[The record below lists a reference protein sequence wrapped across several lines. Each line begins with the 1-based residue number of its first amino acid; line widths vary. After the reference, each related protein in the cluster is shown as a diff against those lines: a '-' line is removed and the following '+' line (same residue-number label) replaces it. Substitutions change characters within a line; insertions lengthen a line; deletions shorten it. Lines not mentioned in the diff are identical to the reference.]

1 MHPSWGGKK
10 DLIMPM
16 TTANGQKQPL
26 GVKAYEEICRKII
39 TLEYRPGKVLDEKQL
54 MVDFGLGRTPI
65 REALLRLAGEGWV
78 ETQPNKG
85 ATVPA
90 ITLQG
95 TKALF
100 EAMKILEAG
109 VADLAISQDNASL
122 LENMKRINEKVRLA
136 VKSGDLYGLVE
147 SNHAFHLDFARCS
160 KNEYLIRAVNE
171 VRSQAKRLTY
181 LSFANE
187 IKTEK
192 SLQFHYKSVV
202 EEHDGIITSLK
213 EKNGAMLREILL
225 RHNQSFQ
232 RRIVAYM
239 TS

>member
-1 MHPSWGGKK
+1 
-10 DLIMPM
+10 MPM

-26 GVKAYEEICRKII
+26 CVKAYEEICRKVI
-39 TLEYRPGKVLDEKQL
+39 TLEYKPGQLLDEKQL

-90 ITLQG
+90 ITLQR

-100 EAMKILEAG
+100 EVMKILEAG
-109 VADLAISQDNASL
+109 VATLAVSQENTSL
-122 LENMKRINEKVRLA
+122 LENMKTANERVRLA
-136 VKSGDLYGLVE
+136 VKKGDLYGLVE

-160 KNEYLIRAVNE
+160 NNEFLIHAVNE
-171 VRSQAKRLTY
+171 VRSHARRLTY

-202 EEHDGIITSLK
+202 DEHDKIMIFLK
-213 EKNGAMLREILL
+213 EENEARLKEILL
-225 RHNQSFQ
+225 THIQTFQ